1 MAVST
6 LQTAQPALGTVSR
19 QPQTT
24 AQPAGANVPFSR
36 MSRQMQILGPVS
48 SGLTF
53 GSLFTP
59 PIKPAG
65 GYIRYYPLYIAA
77 TGGNGGTTAAVAS
90 ADAPY
95 NVVQNIFLRDPFGQP
110 IMQADGYSLFLIDL
124 YGGQSGFF
132 GFGNNNGT
140 LPSFSAVA
148 TSGNFQFRLH
158 LPLELDSSG
167 YCSLP
172 AMNSA
177 SQPSIWVQTNPNTV
191 VYTTSP
197 APTLPTLTFQLD
209 EEFWAAPVD
218 NPQFAPPDVGSSAQ
232 WSVTKAPTGIAS
244 NQFQRIVLP
253 RVGTYTNTLILV
265 LRDSTGA
272 RIDGYPA
279 SDLSLWVDGVPHLY
293 ENFAE
298 RADKMFAAFGVTR
311 PTGVCVY
318 TFRNSVQT
326 AVSTADT
333 YDLVLP
339 TSPATLLEEVGTW
352 GGGTGTPFQGGQG
365 AITNAP
371 AQLYQITGELFPLG
385 GIPYTHLAQ

>member
-24 AQPAGANVPFSR
+24 ATPAAGNVPFSR

-48 SGLTF
+48 AGLTF
-53 GSLFTP
+53 GTLFTP

-65 GYIRYYPLYIAA
+65 GYIRFYPLYVTAS
-77 TGGNGGTTAAVAS
+77 GGTGTAAIAS

-95 NVVQNIFLRDPFGQP
+95 NVIQNVFLRDPFGQP
-110 IMQADGYSLFLIDL
+110 IIQADGYSLFLIDL
-124 YGGQSGFF
+124 YGGQSGMLS
-132 GFGNNNGT
+132 FGNNTAT
-140 LPSFSAVA
+140 LPSFSNVA
-148 TSGNFQFRLH
+148 TSGNFVVRFH

-167 YCSLP
+167 YCALP
-172 AMNSA
+172 AMNAA
-177 SQPSIWVQTNPNTV
+177 SQPSIWVQLNPATV
-191 VYTTSP
+191 VYSTQPTG
-197 APTLPTLTFQLD
+197 APTLQLQLD

-244 NQFQRIVLP
+244 SQFQRVVLP

-272 RIDGYPA
+272 RIDAYPTT
-279 SDLSLWVDGVPHLY
+279 DLSLWVDGVPHLY
-293 ENFAE
+293 ETFNE
-298 RADKMFAAFGVTR
+298 RIDKMWTAFGVTR
-311 PTGVCVY
+311 PTGVIVY

-333 YDLVLP
+333 YDLILP

-352 GGGTGTPFQGGQG
+352 GV
-365 AITNAP
+365 ISNAP
-371 AQLYQITGELFPLG
+371 AQLYQVTGELFPLG
-385 GIPYTHLAQ
+385 GIPYTHLAS

>member
-24 AQPAGANVPFSR
+24 AEPAAGNVPFTR
-36 MSRQMQILGPVS
+36 MSRQMQILGPVTA
-48 SGLTF
+48 GLAF

-65 GYIRYYPLYIAA
+65 GYIRYYPLYLTA
-77 TGGNGGTTAAVAS
+77 TGGTGTVAVAS
-90 ADAPY
+90 ADAPW
-95 NVVQNIFLRDPFGQP
+95 NTVQNVFLRDPFGQP
-110 IMQADGYSLFLIDL
+110 IIQADGYSLFLIDL
-124 YGGQSGFF
+124 YGGQSGMLN
-132 GFGNNNGT
+132 FGNNDQT
-140 LPSFSAVA
+140 LPSFTAVA
-148 TSGNFQFRLH
+148 NTGNFAFRVH

-172 AMNSA
+172 AMNAA
-177 SQPSIWVQTNPNTV
+177 SQPSIWCQLNPASV
-191 VYTTSP
+191 VYS
-197 APTLPTLTFQLD
+197 TLPTTVPTLQLQLD
-209 EEFWAAPVD
+209 EEFWSAPVD

-244 NQFQRIVLP
+244 AQFQRLVLP

-272 RIDGYPA
+272 RIDSFPA
-279 SDLSLWVDGVPHLY
+279 TDLSLWVDGVPHLY
-293 ENFAE
+293 ETFLE
-298 RADKMFAAFGVTR
+298 RQDKMYAQFGVTR
-311 PTGVCVY
+311 PTGVIVY

-333 YDLVLP
+333 YDLILP
-339 TSPATLLEEVGTW
+339 TSPATLLESVGTW
-352 GGGTGTPFQGGQG
+352 GTI
-365 AITNAP
+365 ANAP

>member
-24 AQPAGANVPFSR
+24 ATPAAANVPFTR

-48 SGLTF
+48 AGLAF
-53 GSLFTP
+53 GTLFTP

-65 GYIRYYPLYIAA
+65 GYIRFYPLYVTA
-77 TGGNGGTTAAVAS
+77 TGGTGTAAVAS

-95 NVVQNIFLRDPFGQP
+95 NTIQNVFLRDPFGQP
-110 IMQADGYSLFLIDL
+110 IIQADGYSLFLIDL
-124 YGGQSGFF
+124 YGGQSGML
-132 GFGNNNGT
+132 GFGNNTGT
-140 LPSFSAVA
+140 LPSFGSVSTA
-148 TSGNFQFRLH
+148 GNFTFRVH

-172 AMNSA
+172 AMNAA
-177 SQPSIWVQTNPNTV
+177 SQPSIWVQLNPSSV
-191 VYTTSP
+191 VYTTLP
-197 APTLPTLTFQLD
+197 TGVPTLQLQLD

-244 NQFQRIVLP
+244 SQFQRVVLP

-272 RIDGYPA
+272 RIDGYPTT
-279 SDLSLWVDGVPHLY
+279 DLSLWVDGVPHLY
-293 ENFAE
+293 ETFLE
-298 RADKMFAAFGVTR
+298 RQDKMWTAFGVTR
-311 PTGVCVY
+311 PTGVIVY

-333 YDLVLP
+333 YDLILP
-339 TSPATLLEEVGTW
+339 TSPATLLEAVGTW
-352 GGGTGTPFQGGQG
+352 GVI
-365 AITNAP
+365 ANAP

>member
-24 AQPAGANVPFSR
+24 AEPTAGNAPFAR

-65 GYIRYYPLYIAA
+65 GYIRYYPLYVTAS
-77 TGGNGGTTAAVAS
+77 GGTGTAAVAS
-90 ADAPY
+90 QDAPY
-95 NVVQNIFLRDPFGQP
+95 NVIQNVFLRDPFGQP
-110 IMQADGYSLFLIDL
+110 IIQADGYSLFLIDL
-124 YGGQSGFF
+124 YGGQSGVF
-132 GFGNNNGT
+132 GFGNNTAT

-148 TSGNFQFRLH
+148 TSGNFAFRTH

-172 AMNSA
+172 AMNAA
-177 SQPSIWVQTNPNTV
+177 SQPSIWVQLNPTNV
-191 VYTTSP
+191 VYSTPPTGV
-197 APTLPTLTFQLD
+197 PTLQLQLD

-218 NPQFAPPDVGSSAQ
+218 NPQYAPPDVGSSAQ

-244 NQFQRIVLP
+244 AQFQRVVLP

-272 RIDGYPA
+272 RIDGYPTT
-279 SDLSLWVDGVPHLY
+279 DLSLWVDGVPHLY
-293 ENFAE
+293 ETFAE
-298 RADKMFAAFGVTR
+298 RQDKMFAQFGVTR
-311 PTGVCVY
+311 PTGVVVY

-326 AVSTADT
+326 FVSTADT
-333 YDLVLP
+333 YDLLLP
-339 TSPATLLEEVGTW
+339 TSPATLLEAVGTW
-352 GGGTGTPFQGGQG
+352 GT
-365 AITNAP
+365 ITNAP

>member
-24 AQPAGANVPFSR
+24 ATPVSGNAPFTR

-48 SGLTF
+48 AGLAF
-53 GSLFTP
+53 SSLFTP
-59 PIKPAG
+59 NIKPAG
-65 GYIRYYPLYIAA
+65 GYIRYYPLYITAS
-77 TGGNGGTTAAVAS
+77 GGAGTVAVAS
-90 ADAPY
+90 QDAPW
-95 NVVQNIFLRDPFGQP
+95 NAVQNIFLRDPFGQP
-110 IMQADGYSLFLIDL
+110 IIQADGYSLFLIDL
-124 YGGQSGFF
+124 YGGQSGML
-132 GFGNNNGT
+132 GIGNNDGV
-140 LPSFSAVA
+140 LPSFVA
-148 TSGNFQFRLH
+148 PAANGNFTYRFH

-167 YCSLP
+167 YGSLP

-177 SQPSIWVQTNPNTV
+177 SQPSIWVQLNPASV
-191 VYTTSP
+191 VYS
-197 APTLPTLTFQLD
+197 TLPSTVPTLTLQLD

-218 NPQFAPPDVGSSAQ
+218 NPQYAPPDVGSSAQ
-232 WSVTKAPTGIAS
+232 WSVSKCATGIAAS
-244 NQFQRIVLP
+244 QFQRIVYP
-253 RVGTYTNTLILV
+253 RVGTYTHTLIAV

-272 RIDGYPA
+272 RVDFFPPT
-279 SDLSLWVDGVPHLY
+279 DLSLWVDGVPHLY
-293 ENFAE
+293 ETFLE
-298 RADKMFAAFGVTR
+298 RQDKMFTAFGVTR
-311 PTGVCVY
+311 PTGVIVY

-333 YDLVLP
+333 YDLILP
-339 TSPATLLEEVGTW
+339 TSPATLLEQVGTW
-352 GGGTGTPFQGGQG
+352 G

>member
-6 LQTAQPALGTVSR
+6 LQTAQPSLGTVSR

-24 AQPAGANVPFSR
+24 AAPASGSAPFSR

-48 SGLTF
+48 AGQTF

-77 TGGNGGTTAAVAS
+77 VSGAGTTAVAS

-95 NVVQNIFLRDPFGQP
+95 NAVQNVFLRDPFGQP
-110 IMQADGYSLFLIDL
+110 IIQADGYSLYLIDL
-124 YGGQSGFF
+124 YGGQSGMLNY
-132 GFGNNNGT
+132 GNNDTT
-140 LPSFSAVA
+140 LPSFTAVA
-148 TSGNFQFRLH
+148 NTGNFQMRLH

-172 AMNSA
+172 AMNAA
-177 SQPSIWVQTNPNTV
+177 SQPSIWVQTNPSTV
-191 VYTTSP
+191 VYST
-197 APTLPTLTFQLD
+197 APGTVPTLTIQLD

-218 NPQFAPPDVGSSAQ
+218 NPQFAPPDVGSSEQ
-232 WSVTKAPTGIAS
+232 WSVTKAATGIAS

-253 RVGTYTNTLILV
+253 RVGTYINTLILV

-272 RIDGYPA
+272 RVDGYP
-279 SDLSLWVDGVPHLY
+279 STDISLWVDGVPHLY

-298 RADKMFAAFGVTR
+298 RADKMYAAFGVTR
-311 PTGVCVY
+311 PTGVVVY

-326 AVSTADT
+326 AVSSADT
-333 YDLVLP
+333 YDLILP
-339 TSPATLLEEVGTW
+339 TSPATLLEMVGTW
-352 GGGTGTPFQGGQG
+352 GSGTATTAFGGGQTS
-365 AITNAP
+365 ITNVP

>member
-1 MAVST
+1 VAVST

-19 QPQTT
+19 LPQTT
-24 AQPAGANVPFSR
+24 AQPAGGNVPFAR
-36 MSRQMQILGPVS
+36 MSRQMQILGPTS
-48 SGLTF
+48 SGNTF

-59 PIKPAG
+59 NIKPAG

-77 TGGNGGTTAAVAS
+77 VSGGGVAAVAS

-95 NVVQNIFLRDPFGQP
+95 NAVQNIFLRDPFGQP
-110 IMQADGYSLFLIDL
+110 IIQADGYSLYLIDL

-132 GFGNNNGT
+132 GFGNNDAT
-140 LPSFSAVA
+140 LPSFTAVA

-177 SQPSIWVQTNPNTV
+177 SQPSIWVQTNPSTV
-191 VYTTSP
+191 VYST
-197 APTLPTLTFQLD
+197 APTTVPTLTFQLD

-272 RIDGYPA
+272 RVDGFPS

-298 RADKMFAAFGVTR
+298 RADKMFAQFGVVR
-311 PTGVCVY
+311 PAGVVVY

-333 YDLVLP
+333 YDLILP

-352 GGGTGTPFQGGQG
+352 GSGSGLPFQGGQSS
-365 AITNAP
+365 ITNVP

>member
-24 AQPAGANVPFSR
+24 AAPSSGNVPFSR

-65 GYIRYYPLYIAA
+65 GYIRYYPLYITAS
-77 TGGNGGTTAAVAS
+77 GGTGTVAVAS
-90 ADAPY
+90 ADAPWNTIQ
-95 NVVQNIFLRDPFGQP
+95 NVFLRDPFGQP
-110 IMQADGYSLFLIDL
+110 IIQADGYSLYLIDL
-124 YGGQSGFF
+124 YGGQSGMLN
-132 GFGNNNGT
+132 FGNNNAT

-148 TSGNFQFRLH
+148 NTGNFLMRVH

-172 AMNSA
+172 AMNAA
-177 SQPSIWVQTNPNTV
+177 SQPSIWVQTNPSTV
-191 VYTTSP
+191 VYST
-197 APTLPTLTFQLD
+197 APTTVPTLQLQLD

-218 NPQFAPPDVGSSAQ
+218 NPQYAPPDVGSSAQ

-244 NQFQRIVLP
+244 SQFQRLVLP

-272 RIDGYPA
+272 RVDAYPA
-279 SDLSLWVDGVPHLY
+279 TDLSLWVDGVPHLY
-293 ENFAE
+293 ETFNE
-298 RADKMFAAFGVTR
+298 RLDKMYAAFGVTR
-311 PTGVCVY
+311 PTGVIVY

-333 YDLVLP
+333 YDLILP
-339 TSPATLLEEVGTW
+339 TSPATLLEAVGTW
-352 GGGTGTPFQGGQG
+352 GT
-365 AITNAP
+365 ISNAP
-371 AQLYQITGELFPLG
+371 AQLYQITGELYPLG
-385 GIPYTHLAQ
+385 GIPYTHLAS

>member
-1 MAVST
+1 MGVST

-24 AQPAGANVPFSR
+24 AAPASAGVPFTR

-48 SGLTF
+48 AGLTF
-53 GSLFTP
+53 GTLFTP

-65 GYIRYYPLYIAA
+65 GYIRFYPLYVTAS
-77 TGGNGGTTAAVAS
+77 GGSGSGTNAVAS

-95 NVVQNIFLRDPFGQP
+95 NIIQNVFLRDPFGQP
-110 IMQADGYSLFLIDL
+110 IIQADGYSLFLIDL
-124 YGGQSGFF
+124 YGGQSGMLN
-132 GFGNNNGT
+132 FGNNTAT

-148 TSGNFQFRLH
+148 ISGNFNLRFH

-172 AMNSA
+172 AMNAA
-177 SQPSIWVQTNPNTV
+177 SQPSIWVQLNPANV
-191 VYTTSP
+191 VYTTQP
-197 APTLPTLTFQLD
+197 APTLPTLQLQLD

-244 NQFQRIVLP
+244 SQFQRVVLP

-272 RIDGYPA
+272 RIDAYP
-279 SDLSLWVDGVPHLY
+279 STDLSLWVDGVPHLY
-293 ENFAE
+293 ETFNE
-298 RADKMFAAFGVTR
+298 RQDKMYTAFGVTR
-311 PTGVCVY
+311 PTGVIVY

-333 YDLVLP
+333 YDLILP

-352 GGGTGTPFQGGQG
+352 GT
-365 AITNAP
+365 ISNAP

>member
-1 MAVST
+1 VAVST

-24 AQPAGANVPFSR
+24 AMPAGGNVPFSR

-48 SGLTF
+48 SGVTF

-77 TGGNGGTTAAVAS
+77 TGGSGTVAVAS
-90 ADAPY
+90 ADSPWNA
-95 NVVQNIFLRDPFGQP
+95 VQNIFLRDPFGQP
-110 IMQADGYSLFLIDL
+110 IIQADGYSLYLIDL
-124 YGGQSGFF
+124 YGGQSGTLNY
-132 GFGNNNGT
+132 GNNDGT
-140 LPSFSAVA
+140 LPSFTAVS
-148 TSGNFQFRLH
+148 TNGNFQFRLH
-158 LPLELDSSG
+158 LPMELDSSG

-172 AMNSA
+172 AMNAA
-177 SQPSIWVQTNPNTV
+177 SQPSIWVQLNPASV
-191 VYTTSP
+191 VYSTQPSTV
-197 APTLPTLTFQLD
+197 PTVTLELD

-218 NPQFAPPDVGSSAQ
+218 NPQYAPPDVGSSAQ
-232 WSVTKAPTGIAS
+232 WSVTKAATGIAS

-253 RVGTYTNTLILV
+253 RVGTYINTLILV

-272 RIDGYPA
+272 RIDGYP
-279 SDLSLWVDGVPHLY
+279 STDLSLWVDGVPHLY

-298 RADKMFAAFGVTR
+298 RADKMYAQFGVTR
-311 PTGVCVY
+311 PAGVVVY

-326 AVSTADT
+326 FVSTADT
-333 YDLVLP
+333 YDLILP
-339 TSPATLLEEVGTW
+339 TSPATLLEAVGTW
-352 GGGTGTPFQGGQG
+352 GSGSGLAFQGGQTS
-365 AITNAP
+365 ITNVP

-385 GIPYTHLAQ
+385 GIPYTHLAS

>member
-6 LQTAQPALGTVSR
+6 LQTAQPSLGTVSR

-24 AQPAGANVPFSR
+24 AEPTSGNAPFSR

-48 SGLTF
+48 AGLAF
-53 GSLFTP
+53 GTLFTP

-65 GYIRYYPLYIAA
+65 GYIRYYPLYITA
-77 TGGNGGTTAAVAS
+77 TGGTGTVAVAS
-90 ADAPY
+90 QDAPY
-95 NVVQNIFLRDPFGQP
+95 NAIQNVFLRDPFGQP
-110 IMQADGYSLFLIDL
+110 IIQADGYSLFLIDL
-124 YGGQSGFF
+124 YGGQSGMLS
-132 GFGNNNGT
+132 FGNNTAT

-148 TSGNFQFRLH
+148 NTGNFNFRVH

-172 AMNSA
+172 AMNAA
-177 SQPSIWVQTNPNTV
+177 SQPSIWVQLNPSTV
-191 VYTTSP
+191 VYST
-197 APTLPTLTFQLD
+197 APTTVPTLQLQLD

-218 NPQFAPPDVGSSAQ
+218 NPQYAPPDVGSSAQ

-244 NQFQRIVLP
+244 AQFQRLVLP

-272 RIDGYPA
+272 RIDQYPQT
-279 SDLSLWVDGVPHLY
+279 DLSLWVDGVPHLY
-293 ENFAE
+293 ETFNE
-298 RADKMFAAFGVTR
+298 RQDKMWAAFGVTR
-311 PTGVCVY
+311 PTGVIVY

-333 YDLVLP
+333 YDLILP

-352 GGGTGTPFQGGQG
+352 GT
-365 AITNAP
+365 ISNAP

>member
-24 AQPAGANVPFSR
+24 AEPTAGNAPFAR

-48 SGLTF
+48 SGLPF

-65 GYIRYYPLYIAA
+65 GYIRFYPLYVTAS
-77 TGGNGGTTAAVAS
+77 GGSGVAAVAS
-90 ADAPY
+90 QDAPY
-95 NVVQNIFLRDPFGQP
+95 NSIQNVFLRDPFGQP
-110 IMQADGYSLFLIDL
+110 IIQADGYSLFLIDL
-124 YGGQSGFF
+124 YGGQSGTFN
-132 GFGNNNGT
+132 FGNNAAS
-140 LPSFSAVA
+140 LPSFQSVQ
-148 TSGNFQFRLH
+148 TSGNFSFRVH

-172 AMNSA
+172 AMNAA
-177 SQPSIWVQTNPNTV
+177 SQPSIWVQLNPSTV
-191 VYTTSP
+191 VYST
-197 APTLPTLTFQLD
+197 APTGVPTLQLQLD

-244 NQFQRIVLP
+244 SQFQRVVLP

-272 RIDGYPA
+272 RIDAYP
-279 SDLSLWVDGVPHLY
+279 STDLSLWVDGVPHLY
-293 ENFAE
+293 ETFNE
-298 RADKMFAAFGVTR
+298 RQDKMFTAFGVTR
-311 PTGVCVY
+311 PTGVVVY

-326 AVSTADT
+326 FVSTADT
-333 YDLVLP
+333 YDLLLP
-339 TSPATLLEEVGTW
+339 TSPATLLEAVGTW
-352 GGGTGTPFQGGQG
+352 GT
-365 AITNAP
+365 ISNAP
-371 AQLYQITGELFPLG
+371 AQLYQVTGELFPLG

>member
-24 AQPAGANVPFSR
+24 AMPASGGAPFSR

-48 SGLTF
+48 AGLAF

-59 PIKPAG
+59 NIKPAG
-65 GYIRYYPLYIAA
+65 GYIRYYPLYVTAS
-77 TGGNGGTTAAVAS
+77 GGVGTPTAAVAS

-95 NVVQNIFLRDPFGQP
+95 NAIQNIFLRDPFGQP
-110 IMQADGYSLFLIDL
+110 IIQADGYSLFLIDL

-132 GFGNNNGT
+132 GFGNNTAT

-148 TSGNFQFRLH
+148 TTGNFVFRTH

-172 AMNSA
+172 AMNAA
-177 SQPSIWVQTNPNTV
+177 SQPTIWVQMNPNTV
-191 VYTTSP
+191 VYSTPPTTP
-197 APTLPTLTFQLD
+197 PTLTLQLD

-218 NPQFAPPDVGSSAQ
+218 NPQYAPPDVGSSAQ
-232 WSVTKAPTGIAS
+232 WSVTKAATGIAS
-244 NQFQRIVLP
+244 AQFQRIVLP
-253 RVGTYTNTLILV
+253 RVGTYINTLILV

-279 SDLSLWVDGVPHLY
+279 TDLSLWVDGVPHLY
-293 ENFAE
+293 ETFLE
-298 RADKMFAAFGVTR
+298 RQDKMFAQFGVTR
-311 PTGVCVY
+311 PTGVIVY

-333 YDLVLP
+333 YDLILP

-352 GGGTGTPFQGGQG
+352 GT
-365 AITNAP
+365 ISNAP

>member
-24 AQPAGANVPFSR
+24 ATPASGNAPFTR

-59 PIKPAG
+59 QIKPAG
-65 GYIRYYPLYIAA
+65 GYIRYYPLYITAS
-77 TGGNGGTTAAVAS
+77 GGTGVAAVAS

-95 NVVQNIFLRDPFGQP
+95 NTLQNIFLRDPFGQP
-110 IMQADGYSLFLIDL
+110 IIQADGYSLYLIDL

-132 GFGNNNGT
+132 GFGNNTAT

-148 TSGNFQFRLH
+148 TNGNFVFRTH

-172 AMNSA
+172 AMNAA
-177 SQPSIWVQTNPNTV
+177 SQPSIWVQTNPSTV
-191 VYTTSP
+191 VYST
-197 APTLPTLTFQLD
+197 APTTVPTLTLQLD

-218 NPQFAPPDVGSSAQ
+218 NPQYAPPDVGSSAQ
-232 WSVTKAPTGIAS
+232 WSVTKAATGIAAS
-244 NQFQRIVLP
+244 QFQRIVLP
-253 RVGTYTNTLILV
+253 RVGTYMNTLILV

-272 RIDGYPA
+272 RVDFFPPT
-279 SDLSLWVDGVPHLY
+279 DLSLWVDGVPHLY
-293 ENFAE
+293 ETFLE
-298 RADKMFAAFGVTR
+298 RQDKMYAMFGVTR
-311 PTGVCVY
+311 PTGVIVY
-318 TFRNSVQT
+318 SFRNSVQT

-333 YDLVLP
+333 YDLILP

-352 GGGTGTPFQGGQG
+352 G
-365 AITNAP
+365 AIVNAP

>member
-19 QPQTT
+19 NPQTT
-24 AQPAGANVPFSR
+24 AVPASSASPFTR

-48 SGLTF
+48 AGQTF

-59 PIKPAG
+59 QIKPAG
-65 GYIRYYPLYIAA
+65 GYMRFYPLMIAA
-77 TGGNGGTTAAVAS
+77 TGGTGAAAVYS
-90 ADAPY
+90 ADAPF
-95 NVVQNIFLRDPFGQP
+95 NAVQNIFLRDPFGQP
-110 IMQADGYSLFLIDL
+110 IIQADGYSLYLIDL
-124 YGGQSGFF
+124 YGGQSGMLSY
-132 GFGNNNGT
+132 GNEAKT
-140 LPSFSAVA
+140 LPSYVTPA
-148 TSGNFQFRLH
+148 TNGNFQFRLH

-167 YCSLP
+167 YGSLP
-172 AMNSA
+172 VMNAA
-177 SQPSIWVQTNPNTV
+177 SQPTIWVQMNPSTV
-191 VYTTSP
+191 VYTTP
-197 APTLPTLTFQLD
+197 PTTIPTMTLQLD

-218 NPQFAPPDVGSSAQ
+218 NPAFAPPDVGSSAQ
-232 WSVTKAPTGIAS
+232 WSVTKAPTGIAA

-253 RVGTYTNTLILV
+253 RVGTFTHTLILV

-272 RIDGYPA
+272 RIDGYPPT
-279 SDLSLWVDGVPHLY
+279 DLSLWVDGVPHLY

-298 RADKMFAAFGVTR
+298 RADKMYAAFGVTR
-311 PTGVCVY
+311 PAGVCVY
-318 TFRNSVQT
+318 TFRNSVQS

-333 YDLVLP
+333 YDLLLP

-352 GGGTGTPFQGGQG
+352 GAGTGLPFQGGQTTI
-365 AITNAP
+365 ANAP